1 LLYTASANF
10 SYLPF
15 SIMKFDKASKKN
27 LGFNDV
33 KLTSAD

>member
-1 LLYTASANF
+1 
-10 SYLPF
+10 
-15 SIMKFDKASKKN
+15 MKFDKASKKS